1 MPIITETHTKTTI
14 PTLEPENKDD
24 VCSLSSITIDI
35 SSDYVEE
42 EVAYNECTNPFVEEL
57 EKSLLA
63 DRNQSLNPFIGN
75 FQNEIIA
82 DDAICNVAQ
91 HDFEKIQIIEE
102 THLIGGYGTFAST
115 DNSNIIQSTESTSVE
130 EALRALD
137 IAIGD
142 DDDDDDENIEDLSYA
157 IGEND
162 VFTLDANTTNFEDI
176 LKNLL
181 IFSGNNNQID
191 TIPTA
196 EINVINPDNVVHI
209 NDIKR
214 EATQLVDSVMKECI
228 DILENRLL
236 KESTN
241 ENLISDKTIIDK
253 ESIEPPCEPIVV
265 SSTFSS
271 SNIGDDKNH
280 FDNFINEII
289 TSTPCIKNKNFS
301 RMCNVNNN
309 EITSKLFYE
318 EESVRLE
325 DENVASNETY
335 QIIGDMKHNH
345 DVSLDGNE
353 NALSNSD
360 NTCQISPV
368 IKIDKDEL
376 HSEDLSTVTPV
387 NTPCELNYNND
398 TWDKMVNNDGH
409 QFFNYNNQQPST
421 SAVASTSW
429 FLHPQAQAK
438 TEENLNEVISDET
451 FKNNET
457 FKINELTYNAGDMA
471 DNEDNDSE
479 YDYNNENCEGDMSE
493 AYEELRK
500 QLVFMLPH
508 AQGNIAGPPEYS
520 DEEDSND
527 K

>member
-63 DRNQSLNPFIGN
+63 DRNQSLNPFIRN
-75 FQNEIIA
+75 FHNEIISN
-82 DDAICNVAQ
+82 DDICNVTE
-91 HDFEKIQIIEE
+91 HDIEKIQIIEE

-115 DNSNIIQSTESTSVE
+115 DNSNIIPSTESTSVE

-142 DDDDDDENIEDLSYA
+142 DDDEDIEDLPYT

-162 VFTLDANTTNFEDI
+162 VLTLDANTTNFEDI

-191 TIPTA
+191 SIQTA
-196 EINVINPDNVVHI
+196 ENNVTNADNLVHI

-236 KESTN
+236 KASTN
-241 ENLISDKTIIDK
+241 ENLISDETVIVK
-253 ESIEPPCEPIVV
+253 ESIVPLCEPIVV
-265 SSTFSS
+265 NSTFLPT
-271 SNIGDDKNH
+271 NTGDDNNH
-280 FDNFINEII
+280 FDNFLNEII

-309 EITSKLFYE
+309 EINPKLFYE
-318 EESVRLE
+318 EESVRLD

-335 QIIGDMKHNH
+335 QIIDDVKHNH
-345 DVSLDGNE
+345 DASLDGNE
-353 NALSNSD
+353 NALSNSN
-360 NTCQISPV
+360 NTFQISPV
-368 IKIDKDEL
+368 IKIDKDDI

-387 NTPCELNYNND
+387 NTPCEFNYNND

-409 QFFNYNNQQPST
+409 QFFNYDNQQPST
-421 SAVASTSW
+421 SSAGASTSW

-438 TEENLNEVISDET
+438 TEENMNEVISDET